1 MAPSTPTV
9 TFGLTQQFT
18 ATVNGTNNPSQ
29 AVTWKATYGTITSAG
44 LYTAPASGTTDTVTA
59 TSVENTAISGN
70 ADVTLTDSTVTS
82 VTVSPGTPT
91 VTVGNTQ
98 QFTAAVNGTNNPNQ
112 AVTWTATYGTITP
125 GGLYTAPATGTND
138 TVTATSVQ
146 KNTISGTATVTLP
159 STVTSVTVAP
169 STPTMTFGNTQQ
181 FTATVNGTN
190 NPSQAVTWKATYGT
204 ITSAGLYTAPASGT
218 TDTVTAT
225 SVQNSAISGTAAVTL
240 TTATMTVTG
249 TIMVNYQPYNA
260 GTQTI
265 TPDPLP
271 RSNVLSVEAIVTG
284 SSYPGTYN
292 VTTGGFSI
300 PNVPVGYY
308 TLVMTATTRTFT
320 FYSNQP
326 NIVLDYDQQ
335 GRSTVQYPTTS
346 STDVIFNTGGMTAWT
361 ANDYSYL
368 TFFDPNAYLY
378 CEPDSICYTGYPVV
392 GATALSGLGV
402 NWYNNGLP
410 LVDTTQGDAP
420 ILEQMVD
427 TTPAGPS
434 HLVTGQNLYY
444 PTPLTIL
451 NSSGATIGGSFSPET
466 QSGSVTVI
474 YERSGFAAYRSDFNT
489 GATHRSPHFEVDD
502 SPGAGTYYQTDS
514 NSMDRLWFLDHTST
528 GDVNLGSVPMP
539 PILPGFDRVY
549 NAGQHSYMV
558 YQLPGNSANQ
568 TTWHSIYALSQTAPT
583 SGSPIVP
590 VVSHPRNLMIGSTSM
605 LSGAGILATGVGTT
619 PTFTWQAPA
628 LGTPQGYKVDVYQVQ
643 ASGGQTHV
651 SGSILR
657 MFTTATQV
665 QCPSNVLLSGNFYIF
680 EVTAFADSSYAP
692 LTAPFHVMKLPC
704 AYARNVSGI
713 FAPSADPIV
722 TSVTVSPSTQSVT
735 YGLTQQFTATVNG
748 MNNPSQAVT
757 WTATYGTITS
767 GGLYTAPAAGANDTV
782 TAASVQNTAISG
794 TAAVTLTA
802 PTSTVTSVT
811 VSPSTLSV
819 TFGNTQQFTA
829 TVNGTNGPSQAVTW
843 TAIYGTI
850 TSAGLYTA
858 PASGT
863 TDTVTARS
871 VQNASYS
878 GTATVTLGS
887 LPAISSFTA
896 NPTTLTAGGAAQ
908 LTGIFS
914 NGTGVIT
921 PGNLAATSG
930 IAVTVTPTAT
940 TIYSLTVT
948 NDAGTVVTQNAG
960 ITVLPLTYQLTV
972 IVDGSV
978 QGSPSAAVQAIAN
991 NTSVPYSY
999 TPGAGMASA
1008 MVEIDGTIVPAAG
1021 TLTMNQNHVLWAFGQ
1036 PVSGTSY
1043 PGMMTI
1049 PSDVTQ
1055 IPYPQFY
1062 TSQTGFN
1069 FTVPDPYCTVAS
1081 TVVAYPSSYL
1091 GMYPLPAI
1099 QGAPL
1104 ATGILRGVSDKDCYW
1119 SNNPAYSVTCNGCSG
1134 TDNHQAFLDMLARNK
1149 NLGADYVTVSQGVRL
1164 NDTNAP
1170 TLSFDLTTLSLSDA
1184 DLTWMVAQ
1192 ANALGMGVHV
1202 DMEVSGDEAGLAPP
1216 TNPTNEYVT
1225 NYLNAWSTYVV
1236 NRAQMAQ
1243 QQGVAAMEID
1253 WMMWSFQCWGSQF
1266 WPAYVQSM
1274 TDLAQ
1279 QIRSVYQG
1287 KIYMAWQGTM
1297 DMIPTNI
1304 DWMRVCLNH
1313 NLTSTQIANLSVALR
1328 KHTYIDQ
1335 INSLASSMGKNV
1347 IPVVWIFDIE
1357 SYQDFFLNGWVE
1369 DGLCVNNCMQNSLTT
1384 DFSEQAIGYEGF
1396 LEAITNQTSVPT
1408 AAVESY
1414 SYWWV
1419 DVILPDQSFPNIS
1432 CSVRNKPAESIIYQ
1446 WYKR

>member
-98 QFTAAVNGTNNPNQ
+98 QFTAAVNGTNNPSQ
-112 AVTWTATYGTITP
+112 AVTWKATYGTINAS
-125 GGLYTAPATGTND
+125 GLYTAPASGTTD

-225 SVQNSAISGTAAVTL
+225 SVQNSTISGTAAVTL

-871 VQNASYS
+871 VQNTGYS
-878 GTATVTLGS
+878 GTATVTLGP
-887 LPAISSFTA
+887 LPTISSFTA
-896 NPTTLTAGGAAQ
+896 NQSTVASGVPTMLSWSTTGATSLSIDNGVGAVTGSTWVMVYPITTTTYHLTAQ
-908 LTGIFS
+908 
-914 NGTGVIT
+914 NGEGTA
-921 PGNLAATSG
+921 PLQ
-930 IAVTVTPTAT
+930 AVTVTVTGNVTYADTFTQTTSMWVSDTTTVVGNGKVFMTDGETTSTVVYDIASTAT
-940 TIYSLTVT
+940 SAGPTLANQHSGSYGMNVALPGGNQLLLISGAHSWDSTLVT
-948 NDAGTVVTQNAG
+948 TTAVDRVT
-960 ITVLPLTYQLTV
+960 
-972 IVDGSV
+972 
-978 QGSPSAAVQAIAN
+978 
-991 NTSVPYSY
+991 Y
-999 TPGAGMASA
+999 TPGTNTWTSTSMTPLLVGRANHTCTLLPNGTILIAGGFTVNSTSSIVATAEMEIYNPEGNGSVTFLGNLPINLALQNAIYSNGKVYLVGGVSFSNGNPSWAPNVLIVDPTTGNVTTGAAIPSGGIVTPCWVPLANGTTLMAGGVTGDLTNPNTVNASYIFNPA
-1008 MVEIDGTIVPAAG
+1008 GNSGAGVFTATGNLHVARWNAPCSLLANGKVLVAGGGPTWQPYTDLSSVEIFDPTANGNVGAFTLLSSTMVIGQECAAALLPNG
-1021 TLTMNQNHVLWAFGQ
+1021 HVLFPGGN
-1036 PVSGTSY
+1036 SGE
-1043 PGMMTI
+1043 
-1049 PSDVTQ
+1049 D
-1055 IPYPQFY
+1055 
-1062 TSQTGFN
+1062 
-1069 FTVPDPYCTVAS
+1069 
-1081 TVVAYPSSYL
+1081 
-1091 GMYPLPAI
+1091 
-1099 QGAPL
+1099 
-1104 ATGILRGVSDKDCYW
+1104 
-1119 SNNPAYSVTCNGCSG
+1119 SNGG
-1134 TDNHQAFLDMLARNK
+1134 
-1149 NLGADYVTVSQGVRL
+1149 G
-1164 NDTNAP
+1164 
-1170 TLSFDLTTLSLSDA
+1170 
-1184 DLTWMVAQ
+1184 
-1192 ANALGMGVHV
+1192 
-1202 DMEVSGDEAGLAPP
+1202 
-1216 TNPTNEYVT
+1216 
-1225 NYLNAWSTYVV
+1225 
-1236 NRAQMAQ
+1236 
-1243 QQGVAAMEID
+1243 
-1253 WMMWSFQCWGSQF
+1253 
-1266 WPAYVQSM
+1266 
-1274 TDLAQ
+1274 
-1279 QIRSVYQG
+1279 
-1287 KIYMAWQGTM
+1287 
-1297 DMIPTNI
+1297 TNI
-1304 DWMRVCLNH
+1304 N
-1313 NLTSTQIANLSVALR
+1313 IAQLF
-1328 KHTYIDQ
+1328 K
-1335 INSLASSMGKNV
+1335 
-1347 IPVVWIFDIE
+1347 
-1357 SYQDFFLNGWVE
+1357 
-1369 DGLCVNNCMQNSLTT
+1369 
-1384 DFSEQAIGYEGF
+1384 
-1396 LEAITNQTSVPT
+1396 
-1408 AAVESY
+1408 
-1414 SYWWV
+1414 
-1419 DVILPDQSFPNIS
+1419 
-1432 CSVRNKPAESIIYQ
+1432 
-1446 WYKR
+1446 

>member
-1 MAPSTPTV
+1 VTVAPSTPTL
-9 TFGLTQQFT
+9 TYGLTQQFV

-29 AVTWKATYGTITSAG
+29 AVTWKATYGTITSGG
-44 LYTAPASGTTDTVTA
+44 LYTAPATGTTDTVTA
-59 TSVENTAISGN
+59 TSVQNTAFYGT
-70 ADVTLTDSTVTS
+70 ADVALTASTVAS
-82 VTVSPGTPT
+82 VSVAPGTPT
-91 VTVGNTQ
+91 VTDGQTQ
-98 QFTAAVNGTNNPNQ
+98 QFTATVNGTNGPSQ
-112 AVTWTATYGTITP
+112 AVTWTATNGTITAA
-125 GGLYTAPATGTND
+125 GLYTAPSSGTTD

-146 KNTISGTATVTLP
+146 KNTISGTATVTL
-159 STVTSVTVAP
+159 
-169 STPTMTFGNTQQ
+169 
-181 FTATVNGTN
+181 
-190 NPSQAVTWKATYGT
+190 
-204 ITSAGLYTAPASGT
+204 TAP
-218 TDTVTAT
+218 
-225 SVQNSAISGTAAVTL
+225 
-240 TTATMTVTG
+240 
-249 TIMVNYQPYNA
+249 
-260 GTQTI
+260 
-265 TPDPLP
+265 
-271 RSNVLSVEAIVTG
+271 
-284 SSYPGTYN
+284 
-292 VTTGGFSI
+292 
-300 PNVPVGYY
+300 
-308 TLVMTATTRTFT
+308 
-320 FYSNQP
+320 
-326 NIVLDYDQQ
+326 
-335 GRSTVQYPTTS
+335 
-346 STDVIFNTGGMTAWT
+346 
-361 ANDYSYL
+361 
-368 TFFDPNAYLY
+368 
-378 CEPDSICYTGYPVV
+378 
-392 GATALSGLGV
+392 
-402 NWYNNGLP
+402 
-410 LVDTTQGDAP
+410 
-420 ILEQMVD
+420 
-427 TTPAGPS
+427 
-434 HLVTGQNLYY
+434 
-444 PTPLTIL
+444 
-451 NSSGATIGGSFSPET
+451 
-466 QSGSVTVI
+466 
-474 YERSGFAAYRSDFNT
+474 
-489 GATHRSPHFEVDD
+489 
-502 SPGAGTYYQTDS
+502 
-514 NSMDRLWFLDHTST
+514 
-528 GDVNLGSVPMP
+528 P
-539 PILPGFDRVY
+539 P
-549 NAGQHSYMV
+549 
-558 YQLPGNSANQ
+558 
-568 TTWHSIYALSQTAPT
+568 
-583 SGSPIVP
+583 
-590 VVSHPRNLMIGSTSM
+590 
-605 LSGAGILATGVGTT
+605 
-619 PTFTWQAPA
+619 
-628 LGTPQGYKVDVYQVQ
+628 
-643 ASGGQTHV
+643 
-651 SGSILR
+651 
-657 MFTTATQV
+657 
-665 QCPSNVLLSGNFYIF
+665 
-680 EVTAFADSSYAP
+680 
-692 LTAPFHVMKLPC
+692 
-704 AYARNVSGI
+704 
-713 FAPSADPIV
+713 
-722 TSVTVSPSTQSVT
+722 
-735 YGLTQQFTATVNG
+735 
-748 MNNPSQAVT
+748 
-757 WTATYGTITS
+757 
-767 GGLYTAPAAGANDTV
+767 
-782 TAASVQNTAISG
+782 
-794 TAAVTLTA
+794 
-802 PTSTVTSVT
+802 TVTSVT

-1328 KHTYIDQ
+1328 KQTYIDQ